1 MDTNVIGPAVV
12 TAAFRPLLLRAQ
24 KSYSIY
30 TSSDVGSLTKAA
42 EPTLP
47 TYRRLLNEEVYRISK
62 IVLNMITVQEAI
74 EFGSKGLKVF
84 VMYPGFVVSNL
95 RGTSDKSRSEG
106 GNAGDLQV
114 SGKTVLIIN

>member
-1 MDTNVIGPAVV
+1 MLLDRPWLLQLSDHYYSELKSHILSTPVV
-12 TAAFRPLLLRAQ
+12 M
-24 KSYSIY
+24 S
-30 TSSDVGSLTKAA
+30 V

-62 IVLNMITVQEAI
+62 IVLDMITVQEAI